1 MTSNLT
7 WGATPYLR
15 TSENASACAT
25 MTAPKTMLLASLMA
39 VAVSGFVPDWNVRR
53 PINASKGSH
62 SFYGLLRT
70 GGNDSELS
78 RSGKVRAPQ
87 SVLERRPAPVPPSH
101 GLRQESGS
109 RPRHRFPSRDEWS
122 RRRENHAC
130 RRRRSTTSMT
140 AESST
145 SIVKTTSFPLQTS
158 AIESA
163 TRARQRRTPFSPHGT
178 TSKPST
184 HDRRPECGAPFP
196 SPCGPNR

>member
-1 MTSNLT
+1 MTSNMT

-39 VAVSGFVPDWNVRR
+39 VAVSGFVPDWKVRR
-53 PINASKGSH
+53 PINVSKGSH

-87 SVLERRPAPVPPSH
+87 YWTGDQHLSPLRMGFGESPDRGHAIGSHREMNGAAGER
-101 GLRQESGS
+101 
-109 RPRHRFPSRDEWS
+109 
-122 RRRENHAC
+122 NHAC

-184 HDRRPECGAPFP
+184 HDRRPECDAPFP

>member
-1 MTSNLT
+1 MTANMT

-39 VAVSGFVPDWNVRR
+39 VAVSGFVPDSECSAADQRQQGL
-53 PINASKGSH
+53 A

-78 RSGKVRAPQ
+78 PSGKIRASQ
-87 SVLERRPAPVPPSH
+87 YWSDDQHLSR
-101 GLRQESGS
+101 LRMGFGKSPDRG
-109 RPRHRFPSRDEWS
+109 HAIGFPSRDEWS

-158 AIESA
+158 AVESA
-163 TRARQRRTPFSPHGT
+163 TRARQRRTPLSPHET
-178 TSKPST
+178 TSKTVNS
-184 HDRRPECGAPFP
+184 
-196 SPCGPNR
+196 

>member
-1 MTSNLT
+1 MTANMT

-53 PINASKGSH
+53 STPARARIV
-62 SFYGLLRT
+62 LRT
-70 GGNDSELS
+70 PADRRQRFRTVPKRQGPG
-78 RSGKVRAPQ
+78 AP
-87 SVLERRPAPVPPSH
+87 VLERRPAPVPPSH

-158 AIESA
+158 AVRPAPGSGELRCRL
-163 TRARQRRTPFSPHGT
+163 TKRHR
-178 TSKPST
+178 KPST
-184 HDRRPECGAPFP
+184 HDRRPECDAPFP

>member
-1 MTSNLT
+1 MT

-39 VAVSGFVPDWNVRR
+39 VAVSGFVPDSECSAADQRQQGL
-53 PINASKGSH
+53 A

-70 GGNDSELS
+70 GGNDSAVPK
-78 RSGKVRAPQ
+78 RQGPGVP
-87 SVLERRPAPVPPSH
+87 VVERRPAPVPPSH

-130 RRRRSTTSMT
+130 RRRRSKTSMT

-158 AIESA
+158 AVRPAPGSGELRCRL
-163 TRARQRRTPFSPHGT
+163 TKRHR
-178 TSKPST
+178 KPST
-184 HDRRPECGAPFP
+184 HDRRPECDAPFP

>member
-39 VAVSGFVPDWNVRR
+39 VAVSGFVPDSECSAADQRQQGL
-53 PINASKGSH
+53 A

-70 GGNDSELS
+70 GGNDSAVPK
-78 RSGKVRAPQ
+78 RQGPGVP
-87 SVLERRPAPVPPSH
+87 VLERRPAPVPPSH

-130 RRRRSTTSMT
+130 RRRRSKTSMT

-158 AIESA
+158 AVESA
-163 TRARQRRTPFSPHGT
+163 TRARQRRTPLSPHET
-178 TSKPST
+178 TSKTVNS
-184 HDRRPECGAPFP
+184 
-196 SPCGPNR
+196 